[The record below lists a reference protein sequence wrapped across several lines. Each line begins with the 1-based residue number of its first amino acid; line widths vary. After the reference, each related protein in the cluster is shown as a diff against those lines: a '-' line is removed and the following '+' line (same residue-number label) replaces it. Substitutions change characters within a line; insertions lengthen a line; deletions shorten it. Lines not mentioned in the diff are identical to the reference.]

1 MKKYLKSG
9 RIYFVI
15 CVVLFSMAGFM
26 SVFLAYISQMMIDTS
41 TMRNYNMFFK
51 TIILAVFFI
60 ILNFCIYTLRGYF
73 RAKYLKKVMFDIN
86 HDLFKNIMEK
96 NISEFSKQNSSMYV
110 SIFSNDLKILEKNYF
125 DNILTIISDLSQFI
139 ICLFAVFS
147 LNLLL
152 AAIIV
157 VINIIAI
164 YLPLLYGGHLSDKQ
178 NISVK
183 KFAELSTKIKDYFNS
198 FEIIKCFQIN
208 KRVID
213 EFDQKEMAYEESMQD
228 FRYYEG
234 LISGFSTLTSLGVSI
249 VTMLI
254 SLYFVI
260 INRITIGEMMAITQ
274 LVNNIANPLGRLS
287 NEIPL
292 LKSVNSIQR
301 NINDIMQKV
310 NNKNADMQLKKLDK
324 ICISDLTFGYEKNK
338 DIIHNF
344 TFNFIKGKKYAIVGN
359 SGSGKTTLIK
369 LILKYYDDYNGSI
382 LFNDTELKQLD
393 YNSVYTN
400 ITIVHQNATI
410 LNDTLKNNILYYRN
424 YSDTDLK
431 KVISKSGLE
440 KFVYSLPQGL
450 DTVINENGNNI
461 SGGEKQRIGIAR
473 ALLRNT
479 PFIVYDEPTSNLDN
493 VVAQEIEQ
501 ILLDNDQGCIMI
513 THKLNKE
520 FLLKFDTILVLENGY
535 LVEYGTFNYLI
546 NNKKY
551 FYKLFYS
558 N

>member
-9 RIYFVI
+9 RTYFVI

-73 RAKYLKKVMFDIN
+73 RARYLKKVMFDIN

-125 DNILTIISDLSQFI
+125 DNILTIISDHSQFI

-164 YLPLLYGGHLSDKQ
+164 YLPLLYGRHLSDKQ

-208 KRVID
+208 KRAID
-213 EFDQKEMAYEESMQD
+213 EFDKKEMAYEESMQD

-344 TFNFIKGKKYAIVGN
+344 TFNFIKGK
-359 SGSGKTTLIK
+359 
-369 LILKYYDDYNGSI
+369 
-382 LFNDTELKQLD
+382 
-393 YNSVYTN
+393 
-400 ITIVHQNATI
+400 
-410 LNDTLKNNILYYRN
+410 
-424 YSDTDLK
+424 
-431 KVISKSGLE
+431 
-440 KFVYSLPQGL
+440 
-450 DTVINENGNNI
+450 
-461 SGGEKQRIGIAR
+461 
-473 ALLRNT
+473 
-479 PFIVYDEPTSNLDN
+479 
-493 VVAQEIEQ
+493 
-501 ILLDNDQGCIMI
+501 
-513 THKLNKE
+513 
-520 FLLKFDTILVLENGY
+520 
-535 LVEYGTFNYLI
+535 
-546 NNKKY
+546 
-551 FYKLFYS
+551 
-558 N
+558 